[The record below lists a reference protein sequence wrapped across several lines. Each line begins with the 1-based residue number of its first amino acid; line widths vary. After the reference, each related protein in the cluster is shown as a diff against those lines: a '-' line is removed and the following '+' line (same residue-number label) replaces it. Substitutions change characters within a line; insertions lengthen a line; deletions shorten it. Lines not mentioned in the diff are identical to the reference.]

1 MFFAMRVFCL
11 AAIAVALTGCLTS
24 SAPDAGRMAAIHP
37 VSHFAAYVAAPPA
50 LAPRIRS
57 SIVAEAGRRGLVAE
71 DALALFPPSR
81 SYVDADIRQVLAAR
95 AVDGVLIINVGETG
109 VPRQFAKTMF
119 RGPPVAP
126 AAAASVAAINGDP
139 SSTSFTAE
147 LIEPAGARSLWN
159 GSGIVDTGGAFS
171 EDDGSGA
178 ALTIGA
184 LFDELQRKGF
194 LAQRSA
200 SEPAVQCLPPPHAV
214 RTRRR
219 KKPGEPLKQA
229 AACPWSPAGTAPP
242 QGPGRRPCRS
252 PWRLG

>member
-1 MFFAMRVFCL
+1 VRWQRLSLNRATATFFAMRVFCL

-24 SAPDAGRMAAIHP
+24 SAPNAGRMAAIRP
-37 VSHFAAYVAAPPA
+37 VSHFVAYVAAPPA

-57 SIVAEAGRRGLVAE
+57 SIAAEAGRRGLVAD

-95 AVDGVLIINVGETG
+95 AVDGVLIVNVGETG

-159 GSGIVDTGGAFS
+159 GSGIVDAGGMFS

-200 SEPAVQCLPPPHAV
+200 GEPAIQ
-214 RTRRR
+214 
-219 KKPGEPLKQA
+219 
-229 AACPWSPAGTAPP
+229 
-242 QGPGRRPCRS
+242 
-252 PWRLG
+252 